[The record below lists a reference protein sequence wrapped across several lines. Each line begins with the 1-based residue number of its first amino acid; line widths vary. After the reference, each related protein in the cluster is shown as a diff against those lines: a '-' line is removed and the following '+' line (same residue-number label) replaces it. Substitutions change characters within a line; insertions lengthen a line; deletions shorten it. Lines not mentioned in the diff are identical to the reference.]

1 MFTRAFRRV
10 GLKYLLTTDRV
21 GCATQGARSLSGHS
35 PVPGSRK
42 LVKGR
47 VKVICRRAAKL
58 LPTFP
63 THRRISLVSFLIAR
77 VYLEKFDRK

>member
-1 MFTRAFRRV
+1 MRDAGCKVPLWAFFRS
-10 GLKYLLTTDRV
+10 G
-21 GCATQGARSLSGHS
+21 AT
-35 PVPGSRK
+35 GSRK

-63 THRRISLVSFLIAR
+63 THRRISPVSFLIAR
-77 VYLEKFDRK
+77 AYLEKFDRK